1 LRIGVIGVADW
12 LIVGVSAEF
21 FRLMSSI
28 VSIVSR
34 AVTIS
39 QNSGPAPCNPI
50 PQPID

>member
-1 LRIGVIGVADW
+1 VIGVADW

-34 AVTIS
+34 AVTIA